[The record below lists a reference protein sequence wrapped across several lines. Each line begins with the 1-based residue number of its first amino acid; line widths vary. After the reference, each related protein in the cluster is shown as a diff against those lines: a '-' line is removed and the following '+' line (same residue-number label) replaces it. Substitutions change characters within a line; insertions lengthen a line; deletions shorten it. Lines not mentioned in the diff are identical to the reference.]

1 MQAGG
6 GTGSVPLKVGDWAGW
21 AWWSGVGRTWGMRP
35 ARQLV
40 GLGPERDGHCEGLEQ
55 PQLLLNIVAGAWPRG
70 SGKAAGELGTG
81 PEAWSR
87 LTAAAGRRL
96 ASQTFLSTAPPHLG
110 NQTQG
115 LRPEPDRWGTGSC
128 RGR

>member
-21 AWWSGVGRTWGMRP
+21 AWWCGVGRTWGMRP

-40 GLGPERDGHCEGLEQ
+40 GLGPEQDGHCEGLEQ

-70 SGKAAGELGTG
+70 SGQAAGSLALAQSVEPPDSCSG
-81 PEAWSR
+81 PPPGQPDIPAHCASPSR
-87 LTAAAGRRL
+87 
-96 ASQTFLSTAPPHLG
+96 
-110 NQTQG
+110 
-115 LRPEPDRWGTGSC
+115 EPDPGAEA
-128 RGR
+128 

>member
-40 GLGPERDGHCEGLEQ
+40 GLGSERDGHCEGPGQ

-70 SGKAAGELGTG
+70 SGKAAGSLALARKCG
-81 PEAWSR
+81 AAR
-87 LTAAAGRRL
+87 QLQLAAAWPARHSCPRL
-96 ASQTFLSTAPPHLG
+96 LPI
-110 NQTQG
+110 
-115 LRPEPDRWGTGSC
+115 
-128 RGR
+128 